1 VNDEQKSKLR
11 CAKNKS
17 ENRIKSNVL
26 ADHSSNNIAPYGDLF
41 TLSRP
46 NNKLTNLLNDDEAA
60 HDVVSSMG
68 CSDIVFDRPRTQG
81 TDVFSS
87 KSTTTAATR
96 AKNPLNL
103 KKYEVINKE
112 QAKTVRDMKNL

>member
-1 VNDEQKSKLR
+1 MNDEQKSKLR

-26 ADHSSNNIAPYGDLF
+26 ADHSSNNVAPYGDLF

-68 CSDIVFDRPRTQG
+68 CSDIVFDRPRT
-81 TDVFSS
+81 
-87 KSTTTAATR
+87 
-96 AKNPLNL
+96 
-103 KKYEVINKE
+103 
-112 QAKTVRDMKNL
+112 